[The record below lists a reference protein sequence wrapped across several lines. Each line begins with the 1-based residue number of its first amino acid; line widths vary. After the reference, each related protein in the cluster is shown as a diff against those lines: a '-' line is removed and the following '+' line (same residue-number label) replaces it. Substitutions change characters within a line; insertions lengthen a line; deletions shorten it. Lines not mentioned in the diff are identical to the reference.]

1 MNAFLSL
8 ATASTQN
15 TLYQL
20 APAAWD
26 LNSALQNGAKFI
38 KTSGGYL
45 LIAMGLA
52 ALVWGGILLLKKLMS
67 GQQNQDSW
75 VKIIML
81 MIVGG
86 AISTG
91 GFVLIMEIG
100 GGGEKTIKE
109 LGGGTA
115 LWDAALP
122 LGALFGLG

>member
-1 MNAFLSL
+1 MNAFLSQ
-8 ATASTQN
+8 ATAGAHN
-15 TLYQL
+15 ALYQL
-20 APAAWD
+20 PAAAWD
-26 LNSALQNGAKFI
+26 LNSFLKNGANLI

-45 LIAMGLA
+45 LVAMGLA

-100 GGGEKTIKE
+100 GGGEGTIKE
-109 LGGGTA
+109 LGKSTI

-122 LGALFGLG
+122 LGTLFGLG